1 MDIKH
6 IFAALEISR
15 VSKMLKKA
23 TQISKVKNQ
32 HTSFYFKDL
41 SDHAEADI
49 SNHFCLILLPLGFSY

>member
-15 VSKMLKKA
+15 VSKMLK
-23 TQISKVKNQ
+23 NQ

-41 SDHAEADI
+41 SDLAEADI